1 MMKKKLSKLFVAML
15 VAGMCVFGGMSVT
28 AFAYVDDAEVAAAET
43 EVQQPETQ
51 AEPTPEPKPET
62 PETVVEET
70 KNPEDN
76 AFSVPGNG
84 EVLDDITDDSS
95 KEFYTIRT
103 ANNNTFYM
111 VVDRSQNSQNVYML
125 SMIDEDDLA
134 EFMNEKETEQKLED
148 SVVIPEVKPTEVPET
163 EIEKPEKPA
172 NSGMNSLAVV
182 GIVVVAGLGGFFLV
196 KMKSKK
202 KEEEI
207 ESENLEVSDGLQT
220 VNEDDESDE

>member
-15 VAGMCVFGGMSVT
+15 VAGMCAFGGMSVT
-28 AFAYVDDAEVAAAET
+28 AFAYVNEAEVAAAET

-70 KNPEDN
+70 KNPENN

-84 EVLDDITDDSS
+84 EVLDNITDDST

-111 VVDRSQNSQNVYML
+111 VVDHSQNSQNVYML

-134 EFMNEKETEQKLED
+134 EFMNEKETEKKVED

-163 EIEKPEKPA
+163 EIEKPEEPA

-182 GIVVVAGLGGFFLV
+182 GIVAAVGLGGFFLL